1 MRRRPVLAVVFAL
14 VIVLAAAAGPAQA
27 RRDRDRVVAAYF
39 AGWDIYGRGYFPKQI
54 PADDVSHLIYA
65 FAYPVGPNDRFGFEE
80 GTCAPADPWADFQQ
94 VHWSGDTSVDGV
106 ADDPANPDQHLF
118 GNFNQLRK
126 LKARHP
132 DLKIL
137 VALGGWTLSTYFSD
151 VAATPQSRA
160 KFVTACIDTFIR
172 GNIPYPAD
180 AVRWPW
186 QAGGPGSAAGL
197 FDGIDLDW
205 EYPGKDP
212 GNGAHFRPEDR
223 HNATLLIEEFRRQL
237 DALGAQTKRPYL
249 LTAALPAGHVNSAGS
264 YELAEVA
271 RSLDWIN
278 LLTYDFHGSWDPWT
292 NFAAPFGL
300 DPADP
305 TPPADRPFW
314 NTRGTV
320 AFYLDHGVPAN
331 KLVVG
336 VPFFAKQ
343 YARVPAAGNGLYQ
356 PFDNT
361 GLDANSLQ
369 WDVTPTPTYRDLVD
383 IAKIVSP
390 DRLGGPKP
398 AGLQGFTR
406 FWNGPAGEPWLY
418 NATTRRFISYE
429 DPRSVHERTQLVR
442 ELGLRGAMAWEI
454 SQDSDDHA
462 LLGELT
468 PLLR

>member
-1 MRRRPVLAVVFAL
+1 VT
-14 VIVLAAAAGPAQA
+14 
-27 RRDRDRVVAAYF
+27 
-39 AGWDIYGRGYFPKQI
+39 
-54 PADDVSHLIYA
+54 HLIYA
-65 FAYPVGPNDRFGFEE
+65 FGYPVGPDDRFGYEE

-106 ADDPANPDQHLF
+106 ADDPANPDQRLF

-126 LKARHP
+126 LKAKHP
-132 DLKIL
+132 NLKVL

-160 KFVTACIDTFIR
+160 KFVTACIDAFVR

-180 AVRWPW
+180 ALRWPW

-223 HNATLLIEEFRRQL
+223 RNATLLIEEFRRQL
-237 DALGAQTKRPYL
+237 DALSQQTKRPYL

-271 RSLDWIN
+271 EELDWIN

-292 NFAAPFGL
+292 NLAAPFAL
-300 DPADP
+300 DPSDP

-314 NTRGTV
+314 NVLGTV
-320 AFYLDHGVPAN
+320 DFYRSQGVAPR
-331 KLVVG
+331 KLVLG
-336 VPFFAKQ
+336 IPFFAKQ
-343 YARVPAAGNGLYQ
+343 YARVAPAGNGLYQ

-361 GLDANSLQ
+361 GLDAGSLQ

-383 IAKIVSP
+383 IAKIVSR
-390 DRLGGPKP
+390 DSLGGPKP
-398 AGLQGFTR
+398 VGLNGFTR
-406 FWNGPAGEPWLY
+406 FWNPAAGEPWLY
-418 NATTRRFISYE
+418 NPTSRRFISYE
-429 DPRSVHERTQLVR
+429 DPRSVNERLKAIR
-442 ELGLRGAMAWEI
+442 RLGLRGAMVWEI
-454 SQDSDDHA
+454 SQDSDDNA
-462 LLGELT
+462 LLAELT
-468 PLLR
+468 TLLR